1 MTTVTDVIKN
11 ALALPLK
18 DRSYIASKLIES
30 LEEEELSPDAIR
42 EYDRR
47 VAAWRSGQTRSSGSG
62 ELDAQ
67 VEEILNR

>member
-1 MTTVTDVIKN
+1 MTTVTDVIQN

-47 VAAWRSGQTRSSGSG
+47 VAGWRSGQTRSSGSG
-62 ELDAQ
+62 ELDAK
-67 VEEILNR
+67 VEDILNR

>member
-47 VAAWRSGQTRSSGSG
+47 VAGWRSGRRDCRRFLRRVQKG
-62 ELDAQ
+62 A
-67 VEEILNR
+67 